1 MFESKEISHVVE
13 NFKIAAGE
21 ADGEFDGTV
30 FGDGDFYKWMESAVY
45 TAVKTNNQK
54 LLDQLERLYC
64 AVFKGTAAGRLSFN
78 KADHR

>member
-30 FGDGDFYKWMESAVY
+30 FGDGDFINGWS
-45 TAVKTNNQK
+45 
-54 LLDQLERLYC
+54 QLSIRQ
-64 AVFKGTAAGRLSFN
+64 
-78 KADHR
+78 